1 MKKYVYWGSTVL
13 FALMMAG
20 SGTMYFV
27 SENMAAK
34 FAQLGFPD
42 YFRIE
47 LGIAKLLGAVALL
60 TPLPRLGLS
69 RAALARTVKEW
80 TYAGFTIS
88 IVSAMIAHTA
98 SGDPATA
105 LLLPGVAFVLV
116 ATSYTTYHQ
125 YYRTEA
131 GAEETPT
138 APAT

>member
-60 TPLPRLGLS
+60 TPLPRS
-69 RAALARTVKEW
+69 VLARTVKEW

-88 IVSAMIAHTA
+88 IVSAMIAHAA

-131 GAEETPT
+131 GAEETPA

>member
-27 SENMAAK
+27 SENMASK

-47 LGIAKLLGAVALL
+47 LGIAKLLGAVALV
-60 TPLPRLGLS
+60 TPLPRSVLS
-69 RAALARTVKEW
+69 RSVKEW

-88 IVSAMIAHTA
+88 VVSAVIAHTA
-98 SGDPATA
+98 SGDPTSA
-105 LLLPGVAFVLV
+105 LILPVVAFVLV
-116 ATSYTTYHQ
+116 ATSYTMYHQ
-125 YYRTEA
+125 YYRMEA
-131 GAEETPT
+131 STEETTT
-138 APAT
+138 APATS

>member
-60 TPLPRLGLS
+60 TPLPRS
-69 RAALARTVKEW
+69 VLARTVKEW

-88 IVSAMIAHTA
+88 IVSAMIAHA
-98 SGDPATA
+98 AAGDPATA
-105 LLLPGVAFVLV
+105 LLLPGGAFVLV

>member
-1 MKKYVYWGSTVL
+1 MKKYAYWGSTVL

-47 LGIAKLLGAVALL
+47 LGIAKLLGTGALV
-60 TPLPRLGLS
+60 TPLPRS
-69 RAALARTVKEW
+69 VLARTVKEW

-88 IVSAMIAHTA
+88 IVSAMIAHVA

-105 LLLPGVAFVLV
+105 LVFPGGAFVLV

-131 GAEETPT
+131 GAEEAAT
-138 APAT
+138 APATS

>member
-1 MKKYVYWGSTVL
+1 MKKYAYWGSTVL

-20 SGTMYFV
+20 SGTIYFV

-47 LGIAKLLGAVALL
+47 LGIAKLLGAGALV
-60 TPLPRLGLS
+60 TPLPRS
-69 RAALARTVKEW
+69 VLARTVKEW

-88 IVSAMIAHTA
+88 IVSAMIAHVA

-105 LLLPGVAFVLV
+105 LVLPGGAFVLV

-131 GAEETPT
+131 GAEEAAT
-138 APAT
+138 APATS

>member
-1 MKKYVYWGSTVL
+1 MKKYAYWGSTVL

-47 LGIAKLLGAVALL
+47 LGIAKLLGAGALV
-60 TPLPRLGLS
+60 TPLPRS
-69 RAALARTVKEW
+69 VLARTVKEW

-88 IVSAMIAHTA
+88 IVSAMIAHVA

-105 LLLPGVAFVLV
+105 LVLPGGAFVLV

-131 GAEETPT
+131 GAEEAAT
-138 APAT
+138 APATS

>member
-1 MKKYVYWGSTVL
+1 MKKYAYWGSTVL

-47 LGIAKLLGAVALL
+47 LGIAKLLGAGALV
-60 TPLPRLGLS
+60 TPLPRS
-69 RAALARTVKEW
+69 VLARTVKEW